1 MIQITHLDTA
11 MILLECGSFRLLPDP
26 VFDLPGKKYSFG
38 FGTSSLKTSMPVQT
52 PLTLGKIDAVLLSHD

>member
-1 MIQITHLDTA
+1 